1 MFSERTNWRLGLNR
15 FTQAVDEVRAS
26 GRQILDLTVSNP
38 TRAGLDYDSAAILS
52 ALSSARG
59 LDYDPQA
66 KGLLSAREAV
76 AGYYRNRGGKG
87 DRAIDVSANNRV
99 DAERIVL
106 TTSTS
111 EGYSFVFRLLCNAG
125 DELLVPKPSYPL
137 FEFLADLEDVN
148 LVPYPLIYDHGW
160 QMDFPSLEQ
169 AVTERTR
176 GVVVVH
182 PNNPTGSFVS
192 AGERELLNTFCRRR
206 GLAVIADEVFLDYAL
221 EATGAKQSAAEF
233 DSAAASAA
241 KALTEKTDSIAA
253 LEAQRQPKA
262 SLSADCK
269 APEQGEHNRGAGSAA
284 PPKMDAGSAAGL
296 AYSEPRV
303 AQPSSFAENAE
314 VLTFTLSGL
323 SKISALPQMKVAWVV
338 TSGPPE
344 LADAAMGRLEVIA
357 DTYLSMNA
365 PIQWAVPALLE
376 QRKNIQR
383 QLLDRGSANLAELDR
398 QLAVQKTCS
407 RLRAEGGW
415 YAVLRVP
422 VTRSD
427 EELAIELVKNESVVI
442 HPGHFYD
449 FPRDGYLVLS
459 LITPEEEFSAG
470 IGRVLGLINS

>member
-1 MFSERTNWRLGLNR
+1 MFSERTNWSLGLNR

-38 TRAGLDYDSAAILS
+38 TRAGLEYDSAAILS
-52 ALSSARG
+52 ALSSPRA

-66 KGLLSAREAV
+66 KGLPSAREAV
-76 AGYYRNRGGKG
+76 AGYYRNRAGKG
-87 DRAIDVSANNRV
+87 DRASDVSANNRV

-192 AGERELLNTFCRRR
+192 TGEMALLNLFCKEH
-206 GLAVIADEVFLDYAL
+206 GLAVIADEVFLDYGPEIL
-221 EATGAKQSAAEF
+221 EDKPGTTSNP
-233 DSAAASAA
+233 
-241 KALTEKTDSIAA
+241 
-253 LEAQRQPKA
+253 R
-262 SLSADCK
+262 SLH
-269 APEQGEHNRGAGSAA
+269 APGR
-284 PPKMDAGSAAGL
+284 DAN
-296 AYSEPRV
+296 AYG
-303 AQPSSFAENAE
+303 SFAGNEG

-338 TSGPPE
+338 TSGPRE

-365 PIQWAVPALLE
+365 PVQWAVPVLLE

-383 QLLDRGSANLAELDR
+383 QLIKRVRGNLAELDR
-398 QLAVQKTCS
+398 QLAGQRSCS
-407 RLRAEGGW
+407 RLNLEGGW

-427 EELAIELVKNESVVI
+427 EELAIQLVKNESVVV

-449 FPRDGYLVLS
+449 FLRDGYLVLS
-459 LITPEEEFSAG
+459 LITLEHEFSEG
-470 IGRVLGLINS
+470 IGRVLGYINSQH